1 MEEERQ
7 KILNENLRSLLFK
20 FSYPSVIA
28 LVFGALYNMVD
39 TIFVGKAVG
48 PEAIA
53 ALTIVL
59 PLQIIMWAIGFMVGT
74 GAGSIISRSLGA
86 GQKGIAVKTAANA
99 FIANIA
105 ISLAVMIP
113 TYIFLDELLIFFG
126 ASSDVLPYAKS
137 YASII
142 LLGFVLYSFDAASRI
157 IIRAEGKP
165 RAAMYPTILGAVLN
179 MILDP
184 IFVFGLDMGVSG
196 AAIATVISQ
205 SAAVIYILFYF
216 MSSKSIFHFK
226 LLSFKPDFK
235 VIGETLKIGI
245 PSFLMATIDS
255 FIILLFNRA
264 IMKYGSDTYIAI
276 VGIGIRIIDL
286 TVMPIIGITQGFSTI
301 VGFNYGAKLF
311 TRVKK
316 ILWETVLWT
325 TVISTVV
332 FLVLMIFPR
341 QLLGFFS
348 SDTQF
353 INMGVTPLR
362 IIIAFFPALGFQI
375 TAGTFFQAIGKALPA
390 TIITLSRQLLF
401 LIPAILIF
409 PLFWGLTGVW
419 MSWPFSDIMD
429 FIVCG
434 IFIIFEIR
442 LINRDMKSLAN
453 QAAV

>member
-99 FIANIA
+99 FIANVV
-105 ISLAVMIP
+105 ISLAIMIP